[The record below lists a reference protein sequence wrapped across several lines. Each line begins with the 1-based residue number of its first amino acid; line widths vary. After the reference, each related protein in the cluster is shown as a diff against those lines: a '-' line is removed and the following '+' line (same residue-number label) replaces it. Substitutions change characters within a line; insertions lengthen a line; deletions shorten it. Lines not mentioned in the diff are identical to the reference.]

1 MRMFQARTDFK
12 ICEEDGSNSKNVSLQ
27 LNINESGLD
36 TDNIME
42 FLGAF
47 SECSQQLIL
56 DECSRYSR
64 RCNMDDTLENSL
76 DNTLNDSEA
85 EEGWDML

>member
-1 MRMFQARTDFK
+1 MRMFQARQDFK
-12 ICEEDGSNSKNVSLQ
+12 ISEEDGSNSKDVSLQ

-42 FLGAF
+42 FIGAF

-64 RCNMDDTLENSL
+64 GFNMDNTLESSL
-76 DNTLNDSEA
+76 DDSLNDSEA
-85 EEGWDML
+85 EEGWGML

>member
-56 DECSRYSR
+56 DECGRYSR

-76 DNTLNDSEA
+76 DNALNDSEA

>member
-1 MRMFQARTDFK
+1 MRMFQARQDFK
-12 ICEEDGSNSKNVSLQ
+12 ISEEDGSNSRDVSVQ
-27 LNINESGLD
+27 LNVNESGLD
-36 TDNIME
+36 TDNILE

-47 SECSQQLIL
+47 TEYSQQLIL

-64 RCNMDDTLENSL
+64 GYNLENSL
-76 DNTLNDSEA
+76 EGSLEDSEA